1 MYSTEIS
8 CVKIENLYNF
18 ILVLTTYPSKE
29 TTYRI
34 AKSILHERLAVCT
47 SITTEIESLFWWKGN
62 LGRTAEVVLIIKTRA
77 ALLEQLVSRLKELH
91 PY

>member
-47 SITTEIESLFWWKGN
+47 SITTD
-62 LGRTAEVVLIIKTRA
+62 
-77 ALLEQLVSRLKELH
+77 LEQLVSRLKELH
-91 PY
+91 PYEVPEIVAVSIAGRLEKYLS